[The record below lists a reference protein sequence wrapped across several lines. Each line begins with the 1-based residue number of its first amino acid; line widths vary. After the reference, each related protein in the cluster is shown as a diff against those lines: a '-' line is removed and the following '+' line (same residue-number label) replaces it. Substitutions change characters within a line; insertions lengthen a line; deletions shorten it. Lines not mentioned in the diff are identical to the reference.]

1 MSMSEDNLLCLG
13 RGGFHHVAYTD
24 WGSPERE
31 RVLMCVHGLTRNGRD
46 FDLLA
51 AALEDR
57 FRIVCPDVVGRG
69 RSDWLSRASGY
80 TQPQYMADMTVLI
93 AGLGVAELDWLGTS
107 MGGFTGML
115 LAAQPWSPIRRH
127 ANGRATV

>member
-1 MSMSEDNLLCLG
+1 
-13 RGGFHHVAYTD
+13 
-24 WGSPERE
+24 
-31 RVLMCVHGLTRNGRD
+31 MCVHGLTRNGRD

-80 TQPQYMADMTVLI
+80 TQPQYMAAMTVLI
-93 AGLGVAELDWLGTS
+93 ARLGVAAIGWPGTS
-107 MGGFTGML
+107 MGGVPGLL
-115 LAAQPWSPIRRH
+115 LAAQPWCPT
-127 ANGRATV
+127 RALGLREARLSMRQ

>member
-1 MSMSEDNLLCLG
+1 
-13 RGGFHHVAYTD
+13 
-24 WGSPERE
+24 
-31 RVLMCVHGLTRNGRD
+31 MCVHGLTRNGRD

-80 TQPQYMADMTVLI
+80 AQPQYMADMTVLI
-93 AGLGVAELDWLGTS
+93 ARLGVAEIDWLGTS
-107 MGGFTGML
+107 MGGITGML
-115 LAAQPWSPIRRH
+115 LAAQPWSPIRRLVLNDVG
-127 ANGRATV
+127 AFLPKAALQRIAGYVGTEIGRAHV